1 MAKYFKKITKHKS
14 KIVLLL
20 VLSAAFLFGFIV
32 TTFDAKER
40 AMSDTYRYLYFD
52 TPEQN
57 IKYYQSI
64 ASAPLP
70 ENRSS
75 LDNRYNLC
83 YLAYK
88 NFNPDLTMCAAS
100 PLIIKSLATG
110 FTYYNILP
118 ALDIPQT
125 FFNQH
130 ISFIVLFYLISFA
143 MFLFSFYF
151 IYKYISPFT
160 AVIFTLISFTSPV
173 ILHYNSYLNYDSFL
187 TWIGAL
193 FAIFT
198 YLFFKA
204 EKRKYLYYL
213 TLTYFI
219 GTTMKGF
226 TTALLAVFIVQYF
239 LIYIPHKKQ
248 INPDHYLSTISTIL
262 IGSAILYL
270 LWPHSW
276 VNYTDVFYQIS
287 LNLPGIDKQ
296 GVFALIIIFP
306 YFALWLINKS
316 KTLKSWLL
324 TIAKPRLIYGLAFVS
339 IGLSLINFPTR
350 LYQTYKM
357 YSFMHSETSYLD
369 RIFFSLP
376 QLFFSNNSLIV
387 LIVLS
392 AVIWG
397 TFSKNKK
404 LDFTLVSFSYFYF
417 YVLITAIL
425 YASHVRYQFIVS
437 SGFLLAVASFIT
449 KIAQKLNL
457 KNSLIFT
464 GALVLTLYSGYELV
478 KFVPN
483 IYLYKNQLAPTE
495 YYPTPPS
502 GMMGTI
508 DALRYIKQNQEFNFS
523 LVYSNYEG
531 IQDRYYSYF
540 KIVGSHGEM
549 DLDPDSF
556 IQFDYAL
563 FTTSGL
569 NAMYSGNRL
578 KAQEIYKLFEHQEN
592 LFVIQPP
599 RYLKPQVFLK
609 KSLPLID
616 INRKL
621 TEIKNSQYES
631 QFTAQPI
638 NLVPFSFDKNLKRNY
653 SNNTV
658 TLNTVGG
665 KLIITNQ
672 EIIHECPDNI
682 NNLLESFYY
691 HALDPE
697 DKSRYLFINSRC
709 NFITQSAYEE
719 WLTRYQNESESI
731 TK

>member
-1 MAKYFKKITKHKS
+1 MAKYLKKIIKHKS

-20 VLSAAFLFGFIV
+20 VLLAAFLFGFIV

-52 TPEQN
+52 TPQQN

-70 ENRSS
+70 EDRSA
-75 LDNRYNLC
+75 LGNRYNLC

-100 PLIIKSLATG
+100 PLIVKSLLTG

-118 ALDIPQT
+118 ALNTPQT

-143 MFLFSFYF
+143 MFLASFYF
-151 IYKYISPFT
+151 MYKYISPLT
-160 AVIFTLISFTSPV
+160 AIIFTLIAFTSSV

-198 YLFFKA
+198 YLFFKT
-204 EKRKYLYYL
+204 EKRKYIYYL

-248 INPDHYLSTISTIL
+248 INPDHYLSTISTLL
-262 IGSAILYL
+262 IGSALLYL

-287 LNLPGIDKQ
+287 YSLPGIDKQ
-296 GVFALIIIFP
+296 GVFALIIILP
-306 YFALWLINKS
+306 YFALWLIHKS
-316 KTLKSWLL
+316 NTLKSWLWA
-324 TIAKPRLIYGLAFVS
+324 IAKPRLIYILAIVS
-339 IGLSLINFPTR
+339 IGLSLVNFPTY
-350 LYQTYKM
+350 LYQTHTL

-376 QLFFSNNSLIV
+376 QLFFSINSLIV
-387 LIVLS
+387 LIVVS

-397 TFSKNKK
+397 TFCKNKK

-437 SGFLLAVASFIT
+437 SGFLLAAASFI
-449 KIAQKLNL
+449 AQITRKL
-457 KNSLIFT
+457 KPKKFLIFT
-464 GALVLTLYSGYELV
+464 GALLLTLYSGYELV

-483 IYLYKNQLAPTE
+483 IYLYKNQLAPAA
-495 YYPTPPS
+495 YYPATPS

-508 DALRYIKQNQEFNFS
+508 DALRNVKQNQEFNFS

-531 IQDRYYSYF
+531 IQDRYYPYF
-540 KIVGSHGEM
+540 KIVGNQGEM

-578 KAQEIYKLFEHQEN
+578 KAQDLYKLFEHQEN

-599 RYLKPQVFLK
+599 RYIKPQVFLK
-609 KSLPLID
+609 KSLPLVDID
-616 INRKL
+616 NKL
-621 TEIKNSQYES
+621 TEIKSGQHKS
-631 QFTAQPI
+631 QFAARPI

-653 SNNTV
+653 SNKTI
-658 TLNTVGG
+658 TLNTVAD

-672 EIIHECPDNI
+672 QIIHECPDDI

-691 HALDPE
+691 HALDPK
-697 DKSRYLFINSRC
+697 DKSRYLFVNSRC